1 MKIFTDKIETSF
13 FKTDEYVKNLHAIEV
28 NSIEEFINYSLDPA
42 ILLGIESLM
51 VGRFDELAT
60 GNPVLDSSDE
70 PELHGEWID
79 IDFIADMKL
88 LDILHEITKFSVID
102 FESLSESEL
111 FSVVESW
118 INDDEDQV
126 FTISTQDDVR
136 QLRIILRGNS
146 DELDCDFIAKN
157 SDTVS
162 TPEIERLTPLVN
174 LKASDGNNYWFEV
187 DAQIYGIS
195 MDGIGFMNSDGEPL
209 TENFLNENWE
219 LIEVLKSAATSEQ
232 NEA

>member
-126 FTISTQDDVR
+126 FTISTQGDAR

-146 DELDCDFIAKN
+146 DELDC
-157 SDTVS
+157 
-162 TPEIERLTPLVN
+162 E
-174 LKASDGNNYWFEV
+174 FE
-187 DAQIYGIS
+187 
-195 MDGIGFMNSDGEPL
+195 
-209 TENFLNENWE
+209 
-219 LIEVLKSAATSEQ
+219 K
-232 NEA
+232 